1 MDIISVALT
10 AGGAFG
16 AGLTVGALVFS
27 PRLVTVSRAETPPA
41 EPERPAVYVLPV
53 QSTGPAVMIP
63 SEADGRTGMIPV
75 VLPSVPV
82 NPESESLRHNINNRC
97 IDKTQDAKL
106 ITPAAPDQTPREGRQ

>member
-1 MDIISVALT
+1 MDIISVAMA

-53 QSTGPAVMIP
+53 QSAGPAVMIP
-63 SEADGRTGMIPV
+63 SEADGGTCMIPA

-82 NPESESLRHNINNRC
+82 NPESESLRHNTNNHH
-97 IDKTQDAKL
+97 IDSAQDVKSIL
-106 ITPAAPDQTPREGRQ
+106 PPDRTPREGQ